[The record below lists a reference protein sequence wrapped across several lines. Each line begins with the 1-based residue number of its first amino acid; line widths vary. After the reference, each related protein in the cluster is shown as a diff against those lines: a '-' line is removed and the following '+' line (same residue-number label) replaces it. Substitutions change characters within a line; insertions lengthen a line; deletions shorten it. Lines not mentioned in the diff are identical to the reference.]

1 MLPRIRSGGDVTTEQ
16 QDQETRRAIH
26 GVRNNFPDAFRT
38 MRPNANDVRRFLKN
52 TGREKPKNMPL
63 SGVPILKLGQQEFLL
78 AVKRFTTKL
87 FCALHYK
94 HVGAIVPAT
103 GVIASHFF
111 SNVQVFDGKIPSDI
125 LTVVQGE
132 PTLTR
137 SKNDLHEQFS
147 YQFVVTIEKTTSVY
161 LCSFRESFALIGMVC
176 SVDDLPDVF
185 NEDIEQGRFRRAP
198 FRHS

>member
-1 MLPRIRSGGDVTTEQ
+1 MLSRIRSGGDVTTEQ

-125 LTVVQGE
+125 LTVELDDRQIHIHGLFVRKKAHSRG
-132 PTLTR
+132 
-137 SKNDLHEQFS
+137 S
-147 YQFVVTIEKTTSVY
+147 YQQQWADRDIVVNIGLLTLMAVWFALHPNEKIGTIAETSHEWTTSV
-161 LCSFRESFALIGMVC
+161 
-176 SVDDLPDVF
+176 
-185 NEDIEQGRFRRAP
+185 RR
-198 FRHS
+198 